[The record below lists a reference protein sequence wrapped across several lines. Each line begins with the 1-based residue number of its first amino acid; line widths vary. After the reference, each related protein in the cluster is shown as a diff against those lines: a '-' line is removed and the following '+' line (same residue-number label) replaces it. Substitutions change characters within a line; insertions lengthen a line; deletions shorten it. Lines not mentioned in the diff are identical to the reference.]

1 MAADVGGLVE
11 RLGCL
16 DSCAVSDALDGLGLQ
31 GAVAGITCLSPPQG
45 ALAGSVL
52 TVDVGPRET
61 DEPTP
66 HLASGAIEAGGP
78 GQVIVVGHHGRT
90 DVSAWGGLLSQA
102 ALQRGVEGVVVDGA
116 LRDVDESRALEFP
129 VFGRAAVP
137 ISARRR
143 IVERSWGAPIQ
154 FAGVPVDSGDLVIA
168 DASGV
173 VFVPRAR
180 AGDVVAEAERI
191 TRVEASMAAAVRGGK
206 PISEVMHDRS
216 FEAQEQW

>member
-1 MAADVGGLVE
+1 MGSDVGELAQ
-11 RLGCL
+11 RLGLL

-31 GAVAGITCLSPPQG
+31 GAVAGMTSLSPPQG
-45 ALAGSVL
+45 VLAGAAL

-78 GQVIVVGHHGRT
+78 GHVIVVGHKGRT

-102 ALQRGVEGVVVDGA
+102 ALQRGIEGVVVDGA
-116 LRDVDESRALEFP
+116 LRDVDESRALGFP

-143 IVERSWGAPIQ
+143 IVERSWGGRID

-168 DASGV
+168 DGSGV
-173 VFVPRAR
+173 VFVPRGR
-180 AGDVVAEAERI
+180 AEDVVADAERI
-191 TRVEASMAAAVRGGK
+191 TRLETTMAAAVRSGK

-216 FEAQEQW
+216 FEAQEQ